1 MNVFLEAVLI
11 FGLRVFGIS
20 LGTVATLMTVQ
31 GRRLYAAALNFFT
44 ALVYIIA
51 VGRVV
56 TNLDNVWNILAYSG
70 GMAVGTLVG
79 MMWEQRMAL
88 GYAEVRF
95 ISTQKGDALAEA
107 LRQAGFGVTE
117 LYGHGRE
124 TNVGIVEALVPRRNV
139 DELIK
144 IARSV
149 DAKAVTTVTDARVAQ
164 RGYWRSTR

>member
-1 MNVFLEAVLI
+1 
-11 FGLRVFGIS
+11 
-20 LGTVATLMTVQ
+20 
-31 GRRLYAAALNFFT
+31 LNFFT

-51 VGRVV
+51 IGRVV
-56 TNLDNVWNILAYSG
+56 TNLDNMWNILAYCS

-79 MMWEQRMAL
+79 MVWEQRMAL

-95 ISTQKGDALAEA
+95 ISTQKSDALAEA

-117 LYGHGRE
+117 LYGHGRQRS
-124 TNVGIVEALVPRRNV
+124 VGIVEALVPRKNV
-139 DELIK
+139 AELLK

-149 DAKAVTTVTDARVAQ
+149 DALAVTMVTDARVVQ

>member
-51 VGRVV
+51 IGRVV
-56 TNLDNVWNILAYSG
+56 TNLDNVWNILAYCG

-124 TNVGIVEALVPRRNV
+124 RNVGIVEALVPRRNV
-139 DELIK
+139 DELIR

-149 DAKAVTTVTDARVAQ
+149 DALAVTTVTDARVAQ